1 MGVVHAESTTAHSW
15 IRTLSAAI
23 AEADECLSR
32 NDVSGAR
39 AAIDRREVWN
49 SGEVQSL
56 ARLVDVELRE
66 ESLDDLGK
74 FRKALALARFL
85 GAIRAHFKRRRELP
99 LPGNGWEAERLT
111 ELERAAQSWLDRL
124 GGAKANSDLGFTS
137 ERVPEPDANPTAAGV
152 TSAPGDDP
160 TSAEVAPEPTLAEA
174 NSGPGDVATQTGA
187 TLEIAENPPETWRL
201 ALQEFDA
208 ALDELSPDESIR
220 ASARLA
226 FRVRHQGRRFE
237 GLDVYVQRALRGGRF
252 SAGQIADIGQIA
264 ASPELL
270 GDEADAAAAIVLT
283 EGFLQRSRS
292 LSRARL
298 LRLLGTLVGHPRV
311 FLDAHHDDLAK
322 VQHAR
327 LGLELSDT
335 EGGLALYFIVGGAR
349 WTADE
354 LLAHT
359 ESSVAIDVD
368 ADAHIVT
375 LAQLGA
381 AEMALIQ
388 VLARHRP
395 IFPQESHDE
404 LRKRLRAV
412 QHVVDLRL
420 PDAFIG
426 EKIKADSRP
435 VVRLTPLDDGG
446 LFVEIGVRPVPGAV
460 LGTPGEGPLLA
471 LGVVGEARVSG
482 RRYLT
487 AERENAERIVAL
499 FMREGAAR
507 DGRWRFRLTSENS
520 ILAALEGLAELGDEV
535 AVEWPKDVRAW
546 RVGRATTKELRVR
559 IHHGGE
565 LLSVEGGLEIDGHR
579 VALAV
584 LLEAI
589 ALGRRYVPIGP
600 QRFIA
605 IAEDL
610 RERLAAAREL
620 IYEGRGALLAGL
632 AATPV
637 LADLVN
643 EDVSDMA
650 WRAHRERT
658 AAASAIEPAIPAGLC
673 ADLRPYQRE
682 GFQWLVRLSSW
693 ATGACL
699 ADDMGLGKTLQALAL
714 IAHRAPQ
721 GPALV
726 IAPISV
732 TPGWISEAARFVPG
746 LRVRIYRG
754 ENRAAMLADARPGD
768 LFVAGYGVVSRDADA
783 LGAVHFVTLVLDE
796 AHMIKNAV
804 TRRAR
809 AVMRLR
815 ADFRLALTGTPVENH
830 LGELWSLFRV
840 ITPGLLGTWQQFR
853 ERFAAPIERD
863 QNAERRGAL
872 SRVLRPFLLRR
883 TKESVLPELPPRIEV
898 DRLVSLSSAE
908 RELYETARFAATT
921 MIAEPDSPSQR
932 FAILGW
938 LTRLRRL
945 ACHPR
950 LVNEAWTG
958 TSSKL
963 ESFLSLVDE
972 LREAGHRALVFS
984 QFTDQL
990 AIIREA
996 LALRRVSVV
1005 YLDGSMPIDERARA
1019 VEQFQ
1024 SGVGDCFLISL
1035 KAGGTGLNLTAA
1047 NYVIHLDP
1055 WWNPAVEDQAT
1066 DRAHR
1071 IGQALPVTVIRLIA
1085 EGTIEEAVLAMHAQ
1099 KRELADQLL
1108 NGTDVVGRMSTDEL
1122 IDLVR
1127 KGAPRED
1134 DVVFAES
1141 DDEDDRRLV
1150 EGDSPL

>member
-1 MGVVHAESTTAHSW
+1 
-15 IRTLSAAI
+15 
-23 AEADECLSR
+23 
-32 NDVSGAR
+32 
-39 AAIDRREVWN
+39 
-49 SGEVQSL
+49 
-56 ARLVDVELRE
+56 
-66 ESLDDLGK
+66 
-74 FRKALALARFL
+74 
-85 GAIRAHFKRRRELP
+85 
-99 LPGNGWEAERLT
+99 
-111 ELERAAQSWLDRL
+111 
-124 GGAKANSDLGFTS
+124 
-137 ERVPEPDANPTAAGV
+137 
-152 TSAPGDDP
+152 
-160 TSAEVAPEPTLAEA
+160 
-174 NSGPGDVATQTGA
+174 
-187 TLEIAENPPETWRL
+187 
-201 ALQEFDA
+201 
-208 ALDELSPDESIR
+208 
-220 ASARLA
+220 
-226 FRVRHQGRRFE
+226 
-237 GLDVYVQRALRGGRF
+237 
-252 SAGQIADIGQIA
+252 
-264 ASPELL
+264 
-270 GDEADAAAAIVLT
+270 
-283 EGFLQRSRS
+283 
-292 LSRARL
+292 
-298 LRLLGTLVGHPRV
+298 
-311 FLDAHHDDLAK
+311 
-322 VQHAR
+322 
-327 LGLELSDT
+327 
-335 EGGLALYFIVGGAR
+335 
-349 WTADE
+349 
-354 LLAHT
+354 
-359 ESSVAIDVD
+359 
-368 ADAHIVT
+368 
-375 LAQLGA
+375 
-381 AEMALIQ
+381 
-388 VLARHRP
+388 
-395 IFPQESHDE
+395 
-404 LRKRLRAV
+404 
-412 QHVVDLRL
+412 
-420 PDAFIG
+420 
-426 EKIKADSRP
+426 
-435 VVRLTPLDDGG
+435 
-446 LFVEIGVRPVPGAV
+446 
-460 LGTPGEGPLLA
+460 
-471 LGVVGEARVSG
+471 
-482 RRYLT
+482 
-487 AERENAERIVAL
+487 
-499 FMREGAAR
+499 
-507 DGRWRFRLTSENS
+507 
-520 ILAALEGLAELGDEV
+520 
-535 AVEWPKDVRAW
+535 
-546 RVGRATTKELRVR
+546 
-559 IHHGGE
+559 
-565 LLSVEGGLEIDGHR
+565 
-579 VALAV
+579 
-584 LLEAI
+584 
-589 ALGRRYVPIGP
+589 
-600 QRFIA
+600 
-605 IAEDL
+605 
-610 RERLAAAREL
+610 
-620 IYEGRGALLAGL
+620 LAGL